1 MKVQRQLGSLD
12 HENRNFPT
20 GGERQARNA
29 ERICQIFMG
38 KGWFGIHLKDWCSG
52 RLKQYLIQLLLAA
65 TETDTSPVQSA
76 SRQLTAA
83 LDTERRARGRALK
96 MRSCCTAVGLG
107 IRVANE
113 EAQIMFVAC
122 FDTAG
127 NTLTVHIRSEC
138 SGGEG
143 VRCVSAA

>member
-1 MKVQRQLGSLD
+1 M
-12 HENRNFPT
+12 
-20 GGERQARNA
+20 
-29 ERICQIFMG
+29 
-38 KGWFGIHLKDWCSG
+38 KDWRSG

-83 LDTERRARGRALK
+83 LDAERRARGRALK
-96 MRSCCTAVGLG
+96 TRSCCTAVGLG
-107 IRVANE
+107 ITVANE
-113 EAQIMFVAC
+113 EAQIMLVAC

-138 SGGEG
+138 GGGEG
-143 VRCVSAA
+143 VRGVSAAQVASQAPRGAFREKYDE